1 MRALRKCMVVL
12 VLAVAALSARHQP
25 VALEEE
31 PGQAAAT
38 CPYCHAARGADEF
51 CARCGRLAF
60 PSSTPGAVR
69 FWGDAS
75 YVIPFPAAQAAPV
88 IAAELTD
95 QGLVKETVVFP
106 TGDRFTLT
114 MKKGNARVE
123 GHVGTGGGHTESE
136 MEATIQDTL
145 EDGRLTVR
153 EILGSISAESKSHLY
168 RRLEYV
174 YGADGLLASIRFA
187 TSFYAASSDY
197 KKKPAAWQRHARGD
211 IVLTRQEGRL
221 TRIETTVRA
230 GKRSLRGE
238 PEYADPTVTV
248 EEVVRD
254 LDGFM
259 QRIDISKEDHR

>member
-1 MRALRKCMVVL
+1 MSALRKFMVVL
-12 VLAVAALSARHQP
+12 LLAVAALSARHQP
-25 VALEEE
+25 VALEGE
-31 PGQAAAT
+31 QAAAV
-38 CPYCHAARGADEF
+38 CPYCRAARGADEF

-60 PSSTPGAVR
+60 PSSTPGALR

-75 YVIPFPAAQAAPV
+75 YVIPFPAAQAVPV
-88 IAAELTD
+88 IAAELSD

-123 GHVGTGGGHTESE
+123 GHLGTGGSHTESE
-136 MEATIQDTL
+136 MEATIQDTVV
-145 EDGRLTVR
+145 EGRLTVR
-153 EILGSISAESKSHLY
+153 EIFGSISAVSKSHLY

-174 YGADGLLASIRFA
+174 YGTDGLLASIRFA
-187 TSFYAASSDY
+187 TSFYADSSDY

-211 IVLTRQEGRL
+211 IVLTRVGGKL
-221 TRIETTVRA
+221 TRIETTLRA

-254 LDGFM
+254 PDGFM
-259 QRIDISKEDHR
+259 QRIVMSKEDNR